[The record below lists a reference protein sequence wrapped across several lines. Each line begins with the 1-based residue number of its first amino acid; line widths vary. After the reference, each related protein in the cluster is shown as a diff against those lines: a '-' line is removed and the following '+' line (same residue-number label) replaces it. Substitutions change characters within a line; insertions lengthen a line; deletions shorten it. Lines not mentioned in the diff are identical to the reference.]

1 MGVGTGFADGMG
13 WVGGITSAGRGVE
26 VAVGGGIGVE
36 DRLGNAVGRRS
47 VSLGSAVWVDLG
59 VGVAVSHSRR

>member
-1 MGVGTGFADGMG
+1 MGWAEGRTSVDRGGDVAVGEGMGVG
-13 WVGGITSAGRGVE
+13 
-26 VAVGGGIGVE
+26 

-59 VGVAVSHSRR
+59 VGVSVSHSTR